1 MGELIAA
8 PPDIASLNPVV
19 FETDKDQV
27 EAVIRDMCNKDH
39 NVGMKHMHDDCV
51 FVRPTGNPLNKD
63 GWNNMMNNK
72 DVVVESNDLV
82 TIFNIKNSYTTISNC
97 SNNATLSVT
106 VLVATLSVTL
116 LMVAVQCCQRN
127 RTVRRTRPSV
137 MRSW

>member
-1 MGELIAA
+1 MARGWEGCESIECYEKQDNPNAVIIWQKWASKENQESYVKFRHDDGSFDFLRELIAV

-63 GWNNMMNNK
+63 GWNDMMNNK
-72 DVVVESNDLV
+72 AGY
-82 TIFNIKNSYTTISNC
+82 FKIKHLFT
-97 SNNATLSVT
+97 
-106 VLVATLSVTL
+106 
-116 LMVAVQCCQRN
+116 
-127 RTVRRTRPSV
+127 
-137 MRSW
+137 